1 MPQTHLVPPD
11 ARPARADK
19 ALAQAFPEHS
29 RMALQRAFE
38 AALVRRNGSVI
49 SQKDTVRPGDAL
61 VFTMPEIQRSALRPA
76 AIPLEILFEDRH
88 LLALN
93 KPAGMVVHPGA
104 GTAENTLVHALLAH
118 CAGEL
123 SGIGGVE
130 RPGIV
135 HRLDRGT
142 SGVMLVAKTDPAHRG
157 LAAQFAART
166 VGKEYLALVE
176 GVPSLLS
183 GSIRKPIG
191 RNPRQRHKMAVVE
204 PGQGRLAHTDWE
216 VVERWGDRAALLRCT
231 IHTGRTHQIR
241 VHLKAAGHGLIGDSV
256 YGWKPDPR
264 HPLPAD
270 RVMLHSE
277 HLVFTHPVTG
287 KTLDLRAPLPAD
299 FQAVLEVLRKENPGR
314 PGHPFSSS
322 SAATPQR
329 RF

>member
-1 MPQTHLVPPD
+1 MPQTHIVPPD

-49 SQKDTVRPGDAL
+49 AQKDTIRPGDTL
-61 VFTMPEIQRSALRPA
+61 VFTLPEIRRSALRAA

-104 GTAENTLVHALLAH
+104 GTAEDTLVHALLAH

-157 LAAQFAART
+157 LAAQFAARA

-204 PGQGRLAHTDWE
+204 AGQGRAAHTDWE

-241 VHLKAAGHGLIGDSV
+241 VHLKAAGHGLIGDTV

-264 HPLPAD
+264 HPLPAG

-287 KTLDLRAPLPAD
+287 KTLDLRAPLPPD
-299 FQAVLEVLRKENPGR
+299 FSALIEVLRKLEPKKGFTAEARRTRREDR
-314 PGHPFSSS
+314 PN
-322 SAATPQR
+322 
-329 RF
+329 